1 MKRSYV
7 AGAVAFA
14 LLLVASHLRS
24 TLYNNY
30 VLLAQAFLHGHT
42 WINFPGSYIDALP
55 YNGQHYV
62 IEAPLP
68 AVLLLPFAAI
78 FGSLT
83 NQTLLAVMLA
93 GISIGAAWEICERLE
108 VPETAAI
115 WLCAFLLAGT
125 DLMWCA
131 IFGDVW
137 FIAHVSAVTFT
148 LLAIVELLGAR
159 RGWLV
164 ALWAVCAF
172 ESRFAMVLAVL
183 PYAFLLVEQAEGR
196 QRRVIGF
203 ASVLAGAALLW
214 VGYNLARWGTP
225 ADIGYTAWYHQDD
238 VGMPFGSPFQL
249 RYLPYQLHA
258 FFVEGFTFVRTF
270 PFVIPGQDAQ
280 ALTWTSPAIVL
291 AFFSRMRDRLTIAMW
306 AAALLCAAPNFIYY
320 VDGFAQF
327 GMRHALDFLPF
338 LFVLMALACRRGVP
352 LWGRGLIAY
361 SCVVGLY
368 GCWFWTAYYRAGF

>member
-7 AGAVAFA
+7 AGAVAFG
-14 LLLVASHLRS
+14 LLLLASHLRA
-24 TLYNNY
+24 TLYDNY

-42 WINFPGSYIDALP
+42 WINYPGDYIDALP

-83 NQTLLAVMLA
+83 NQTLLAIMLA
-93 GISIGAAWEICERLE
+93 AIGIGAAWEICERLGVE
-108 VPETAAI
+108 GNATV
-115 WLCAFLLAGT
+115 WLCTFLLAGT

-131 IFGDVW
+131 ILGDVW
-137 FIAHVSAVTFT
+137 FIAHVSAVSFT

-172 ESRFAMVLAVL
+172 ESRFAMVLAVV
-183 PYAFLLVEQAEGR
+183 PYAFVLAEQQEG
-196 QRRVIGF
+196 QRRRFAGF
-203 ASVLAGAALLW
+203 AGILAGAALLW
-214 VGYNLARWGTP
+214 GAYNLARWGMLT
-225 ADIGYTAWYHQDD
+225 DIGYTAWYHQDE

-258 FFVEGFTFVRTF
+258 FFVAGFTFVRTF
-270 PFVIPGQDAQ
+270 PFVIPGQEAQ
-280 ALTWTSPAIVL
+280 ALTWTSPALVL
-291 AFFSRMRDRLTIAMW
+291 AFFSRTRDRLTIAMW
-306 AAALLCAAPNFIYY
+306 AATLLCALPNFIYY
-320 VDGFAQF
+320 VNGAAQF
-327 GMRHALDFLPF
+327 GMRHALDFEPF
-338 LFVLMALACRRGVP
+338 LFVLIALACRTGVP
-352 LWGRGLIAY
+352 LWGRILIAY
-361 SCVVGLY
+361 SCAVGLY